1 MTLLTQYSQINA
13 VAWQELLKKSPVAS
27 WFQSDEAYRFFDSLS
42 FMKSIAVAVTEGDSL
57 QGLIVGYVQGDGGRL
72 KQKLTRRFIIV
83 GGPLL
88 SDQITPDQLTALLT
102 VVRKQ
107 AQAFHCIYL
116 ETRNLNDYSRWRETF
131 EACGFEYVPHYNF
144 HIDTTDPALVDK
156 RMDKSRRRRI
166 RRATENGVA
175 ISSDKAYLPEF
186 YAILSDLYRNKIH
199 KPLPPYAMFEQLA
212 DVPFARY
219 FFVQNA
225 EGKTIGG
232 QLILMLDHRVAYAW
246 YCCGLD
252 KEYHDLYPSIMA
264 NYAGIRYAADNG
276 FERYD
281 MMGGGTP
288 GEDYGVRDFK
298 AQFGGTLVE
307 HGRFLYLCK
316 PLVYKLGKAVI
327 NIISK

>member
-1 MTLLTQYSQINA
+1 MKLLTDISTIDSVQWKALSDCSSTASIFQTLEMCDFYCSIYQNGVKVFAI
-13 VAWQELLKKSPVAS
+13 EEDGILKG
-27 WFQSDEAYRFFDSLS
+27 
-42 FMKSIAVAVTEGDSL
+42 VAVCIL
-57 QGLIVGYVQGDGGRL
+57 QAEKGL
-72 KQKLTRRFIIV
+72 KQKFTSRAIIT

-88 SDQITPDQLTALLT
+88 ADDISDCALKILLEGIISSLK
-102 VVRKQ
+102 R
-107 AQAFHCIYL
+107 HCIYI
-116 ETRNLNDYSRWRETF
+116 ETRNLNDYSRWRKTF
-131 EACGFEYVPHYNF
+131 EACGFDYVPHYNF
-144 HIDTTDPALVDK
+144 HIDTSNPAMVDK
-156 RMDKSRRRRI
+156 HMDKSRRRRI
-166 RRATENGVA
+166 RRATENGVV
-175 ISSDKAYLPEF
+175 ISSDKTYLPEF
-186 YAILSDLYRNKIH
+186 YAILSNLYRKKIH

-212 DVPFARY
+212 DVSYARY
-219 FFVQNA
+219 FFVRNTA
-225 EGKTIGG
+225 GKTIGG
-232 QLILMLDHRVAYAW
+232 QLILMLDRRVAYAW

-276 FERYD
+276 FVRYD

-307 HGRFLYLCK
+307 HGRFLYRCK